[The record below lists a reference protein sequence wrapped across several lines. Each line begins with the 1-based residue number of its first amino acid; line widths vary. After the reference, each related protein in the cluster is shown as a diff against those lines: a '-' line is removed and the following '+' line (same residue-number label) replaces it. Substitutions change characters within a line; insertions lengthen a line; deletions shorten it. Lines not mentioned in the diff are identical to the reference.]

1 MTNQNPNQTQTAVSQ
16 GQAVTTALLQAVT
29 TALVSQMAVK
39 VDKASNSRK
48 NDDLFIYCILFV
60 VNLKF
65 WFDAYLFPY
74 LVISFFMFILYKKN
88 ISQQRALITNIFANL
103 N

>member
-39 VDKASNSRK
+39 VDKTSKSRK
-48 NDDLFIYCILFV
+48 NDDIYLYIV
-60 VNLKF
+60 S
-65 WFDAYLFPY
+65 YL
-74 LVISFFMFILYKKN
+74 
-88 ISQQRALITNIFANL
+88 
-103 N
+103 